1 MKALLQRVVSASVSA
16 AGEKIAE
23 IGPGIL
29 VFLGVVKGD
38 AVADAAALAAKC
50 CEFRIFEDDDG
61 KMNLS
66 ILDAGGKILVV
77 SQFTL
82 AADCAK
88 GRRPSFDPAAPPEE
102 ARTLFE
108 SFCAACRKSGAEVKE
123 GCFGAYMQVS
133 LVNDGPATFI
143 LDSRRSSL

>member
-1 MKALLQRVVSASVSA
+1 MKALLQRVVSASVSV

-38 AVADAAALAAKC
+38 AAADAAALAAKC
-50 CEFRIFEDDDG
+50 CEFRIFEDEDG

-66 ILDAGGKILVV
+66 VLDAGGKILVV

-82 AADCAK
+82 AADCVK

-108 SFCAACRKSGAEVKE
+108 SLCAACRKSGAEGKE